1 MKNALFRKIVIND
14 PTKKSTP
21 QPDSGVT
28 GIGRARPASSPAVK
42 GQDRP
47 RMGAIRNN
55 EATIMTR
62 QMPFDN
68 FTIKRAQVMYMS
80 QEELEKM
87 SILVMHDDNN
97 GILQS
102 TIHDPRMG
110 PLDAKKTLCSS
121 CELSKSYCPGHLGR
135 IDLVEPIIKQS
146 AYDYVVYVLQSVC
159 HKCGSLLLDREVIE
173 SYDFSSGPERLRQI
187 ALKSAGTG
195 KTGGQHCRNPACKYF
210 GGYNPKMT
218 TKPGKMISIDVN
230 SNGTIVALKSSTIVK
245 IFDAISK
252 EDLAAL
258 GFKDTLN
265 DKSEVV
271 YKNHPNNFI
280 FQSFPVIPECHR
292 PIVMTSEGR
301 EKDDPLTSIYRRIL
315 EINNTLKEMKLSGST
330 VTGSKKEFTIEDL
343 DFAVSSLLK
352 AGDDKSAINSLEA
365 ASTIK
370 GRLSKKKG
378 YFRCYAM
385 GKRGNRTG
393 RSVLGSVS
401 IPFGF
406 IGIPKEIANS
416 LTIIERVCDKNF
428 DYLNK
433 LFAEGKIP
441 FIVNSK
447 ERMNVERKRNAR
459 LEIGNEVWRY
469 LQDGDPI
476 IFNRQP
482 TLHKQSMMGYLVK
495 TYPGKSLGLHSSCT
509 TPHNADF
516 DGDDGN
522 IYVTTSYQAR
532 AEIIFLASCWNN
544 IIYPQFSRPAMGI
557 VFNGITAAYL
567 MSKHGP
573 FTQFLW
579 DEGLQVLGKFQDR
592 VQRTGM
598 FPSLMERGSRWY
610 SGDNLRCGAMLF
622 SSLLP
627 QDFWYSHKGVQI
639 INGIIVPTTNGKPD
653 PDGRPGVLAKKH
665 VGDKTGSIVHQLY
678 HNYGTNVAARF
689 FSECQFLM
697 DWFIMRIG
705 FTVGYADCSVG
716 VDEAVRIKAIV
727 LKETEKAQ
735 AKIESLGL
743 PHDNMS
749 QVELDYREETIRAA
763 LGNVTT
769 AGTEIVKSG
778 LSVNNNLRIMA
789 DSGAKGSVTNI
800 AQITGLIGQ
809 QSFRGKRPPLK
820 FNMDKYGKGRRFLP
834 YYDVEPKGGVGNIE
848 NHGFVAT
855 NFNEGMRPGQYF
867 AHMMN
872 SRTGII
878 DRALGTA
885 ATGHMSRI
893 INKTLED
900 VRLGY
905 NGTVCKD
912 NGGVI
917 EYVFGSDGYDPKAL
931 IETNTPGTGMMWSPI
946 DVSSIVSKL
955 NAEVDYPL
963 Q

>member
-14 PTKKSTP
+14 PTKRTTP
-21 QPDSGVT
+21 QPNDGVASGAGSV
-28 GIGRARPASSPAVK
+28 ARK
-42 GQDRP
+42 QDRP
-47 RMGAIRNN
+47 RMGEIRNN

-62 QMPFDN
+62 QMPFET

-87 SILVMHDDNN
+87 SYLIMYEDKGDN
-97 GILQS
+97 LQS

-110 PLDAKKTLCSS
+110 PLEPKKVPCSS
-121 CELSKSYCPGHLGR
+121 CELSKSYCPGHWGR
-135 IDLVEPIIKQS
+135 IDLPEPIIKQS
-146 AYDYVVYVLQSVC
+146 AYEYVVYVLQSVC

-173 SYDFSSGPERLRQI
+173 GYDFSSGPERLRQI

-195 KTGGQHCRNPACKYF
+195 KTGGKYCRNPACKYV

-218 TKPGKMISIDVN
+218 ATKPGKMTSIDVN
-230 SNGTIVALKSSTIVK
+230 NNGTIVVLKSSQIVK
-245 IFDAISK
+245 IFDAIST

-265 DKSEVV
+265 AQGEVV

-292 PIVMTSEGR
+292 PIVMSSEGR
-301 EKDDPLTSIYRRIL
+301 EQDDPLTRTYRRIL
-315 EINNTLKEMKLSGST
+315 EISNALKEMKLSGST
-330 VTGSKKEFTIEDL
+330 ATGKKKTSEVTIEDL

-352 AGDDKSAINSLEA
+352 AGDDKSSINSLEA

-393 RSVLGSVS
+393 RSVLGSAS

-406 IGIPKEIANS
+406 IGIPAEMANN

-441 FIVNSK
+441 FIVNAK
-447 ERMNVERKRNAR
+447 ERVNVERKRNAR

-495 TYPGKSLGLHSSCT
+495 THPGKSIGLHSSYT
-509 TPHNADF
+509 TPHGADF

-532 AEIIFLASCWNN
+532 AEIMFLAGCWNN

-579 DEGLQVLGKFQDR
+579 NEGLNVLGKFQDR
-592 VQRTGM
+592 VTRTGM

-610 SGDNLRCGAMLF
+610 SGDDLRCGAMMF

-627 QDFWYSHKGVQI
+627 QDFWYYKKGVQI
-639 INGIIVPTTNGKPD
+639 INGILIPSKNGKP
-653 PDGRPGVLAKKH
+653 GVLTKGH
-665 VGDKTGSIVHQLY
+665 VGDKAGSIVHQLY

-689 FSECQFLM
+689 LSECQFMM

-705 FTVGYADCSVG
+705 FTVGYADCSV
-716 VDEAVRIKAIV
+716 EADQAARIKASIK
-727 LKETEKAQ
+727 KETQKAQ

-743 PHDNMS
+743 PRDNMS
-749 QVELDYREETIRAA
+749 QVELDYREETIQAA
-763 LGNVTT
+763 LANVTT
-769 AGTEIVKSG
+769 VGDELINEG
-778 LSVNNNLRIMA
+778 LSVDNNLRIMGV
-789 DSGAKGSVTNI
+789 SGAKGSV
-800 AQITGLIGQ
+800 AQITQIIGLIGQ
-809 QSFRGKRPPLK
+809 QHFRGKRPPLK
-820 FNMDKYGKGRRFLP
+820 FNMDKHGKGRRFLP

-848 NHGFVAT
+848 SRGFVAT

-867 AHMMN
+867 AHMMDA
-872 SRTGII
+872 RTGII
-878 DRALGTA
+878 ARALGTA
-885 ATGHMSRI
+885 ATGHMSRT

-917 EYVFGSDGYDPKAL
+917 EYVFGADGYDPKAL
-931 IETNTPGTGMMWSPI
+931 VETNTPGTGMMWSPMDI
-946 DVSSIVSKL
+946 SSIVSKL

-963 Q
+963 